1 MTAISAFLSFL
12 GTLLGQKIGW
22 RKMAVLGG
30 LALVGVVL
38 YLGVS
43 TNWGF

>member
-1 MTAISAFLSFL
+1 MTAITTFLSFL

-22 RKMAVLGG
+22 RKTAVIGG

-38 YLGVS
+38 YFGVS
-43 TNWGF
+43 TNWSF

>member
-1 MTAISAFLSFL
+1 MTVITAFLSFL
-12 GTLLGQKIGW
+12 GTLLGQKLGW
-22 RKMAVLGG
+22 RKAAVLGG

-38 YLGVS
+38 YFGVS